1 MALWSDAR
9 SGSTAET
16 RRGHAGTTYLA
27 EANLAETSLAETGSL
42 LRARLHALLP
52 GVLLAGAIVAMAF
65 ALRRLPGIGVLS
77 PMILSILLGIALH
90 NTLGTP
96 AMARAGVAFSARRLL
111 RLGIVLLGLQLTA
124 SEVVQVGATGL
135 AILALCVV
143 STFAVTVWLGRL
155 LGVEPRLAEL
165 IAGGTSICGASAIIA
180 TNTVTEAPEE
190 DVAYAL
196 ASITLF
202 GSIAMFLYPLLAGVM
217 SLSPSS
223 YGLWAG
229 ASIHEIAQV
238 VGATFQAG
246 QQAGEAGTVAKLSRV
261 IMLAPMVMALGLIA
275 ARRCR
280 ATLGTEAGSGGP
292 QAKAPVPWF
301 VLGFVAV
308 VILNSIVAV
317 PGEVRAAAGL
327 ATTVLLSM
335 ALASLGLEASIG
347 KLRAKGARPLLLGL
361 LATLFIAGFSLVLV
375 KALIA

>member
-1 MALWSDAR
+1 MALWSHAQ

-16 RRGHAGTTYLA
+16 RRGHAGATYLA
-27 EANLAETSLAETGSL
+27 EA
-42 LRARLHALLP
+42 RARLPARLRAPLP
-52 GVLLAGAIVAMAF
+52 GVLLAGGIVGAAF
-65 ALRRLPGIGVLS
+65 ALRSLPGMGVLS
-77 PMILSILLGIALH
+77 PMILSIVLGIAVH

-96 AMARAGVAFSARRLL
+96 ARAEAGVAFSARRLL

-124 SEVVQVGATGL
+124 SEVVEVGATGL
-135 AILALCVV
+135 AILALCVI

-202 GSIAMFLYPLLAGVM
+202 GSIAMFLYPLLAGVLG
-217 SLSPSS
+217 LSPSS

-261 IMLAPMVMALGLIA
+261 MMLAPTVIALGLIA
-275 ARRCR
+275 ARRR
-280 ATLGTEAGSGGP
+280 GASLGAGAGGP
-292 QAKAPVPWF
+292 QVKAPVPWF

-375 KALIA
+375 KTLIA

>member
-1 MALWSDAR
+1 MAFWLDAQR
-9 SGSTAET
+9 GSTAQT
-16 RRGHAGTTYLA
+16 RRRHAGSTYLA
-27 EANLAETSLAETGSL
+27 EVG
-42 LRARLHALLP
+42 ARLQALLP
-52 GVLLAGAIVAMAF
+52 GVLLAAAIVAAAF
-65 ALRRLPGIGVLS
+65 ALRRLPGMGVLS
-77 PMILSILLGIALH
+77 PMILSIILGIAVH

-96 AMARAGVAFSARRLL
+96 AGAKAGVAFSARRLL

-124 SEVVQVGATGL
+124 SEVMEVGAAGL

-143 STFAVTVWLGRL
+143 GTFAVTVWLGRL
-155 LGVEPRLAEL
+155 LGVEARLAEL

-202 GSIAMFLYPLLAGVM
+202 GSIAMFVYPLLPGLLE
-217 SLSPSS
+217 LSPSS

-229 ASIHEIAQV
+229 ASIHEVAQV
-238 VGATFQAG
+238 VGATFQTG

-261 IMLAPMVMALGLIA
+261 MMLAPTVMALGLIA
-275 ARRCR
+275 ARRHG
-280 ATLGTEAGSGGP
+280 AGAGTGRP
-292 QAKAPVPWF
+292 HAKAPVPWF

-308 VILNSIVAV
+308 VILNSVV
-317 PGEVRAAAGL
+317 PVPAEARAAAGL

-335 ALASLGLEASIG
+335 ALASLGLEASIAR
-347 KLRAKGARPLLLGL
+347 LRAKGARPLLLGG

-375 KALIA
+375 KTLII